1 LYKGVWGAVNN
12 FIHKLLLANW
22 SFFDICFSMHITD
35 SHAHLY
41 SEQFKPDREE
51 ALHRA
56 IAAGVT
62 TIVMPNIDH
71 SSIDA
76 MLELEVE
83 APEICFAMMGLH
95 PCSVGRNFEKQL
107 YEVEEW
113 LSKRP
118 FAAIG
123 EAGLDLY
130 WDKTLL
136 AEQQEALRIQLRLAK
151 EYDLPIVLHTR
162 DAFSETLELVKE
174 AQDGTL
180 RGVFHCFSGSPEEA
194 EQIIALGFKMGIG
207 GVATF
212 KNGGADKVLPSI
224 GLEHLLLETDC
235 PYLAPVPYRGKRNE
249 PSYLPLILHR
259 VASLLGKDVAE
270 VATVTTRNAAELF
283 RLTNNLFRKQSNL
296 G

>member
-1 LYKGVWGAVNN
+1 
-12 FIHKLLLANW
+12 
-22 SFFDICFSMHITD
+22 MHITD

-41 SEQFKPDREE
+41 SEQFKSDRDE

-56 IAAGVT
+56 VAAGVR

-76 MLELEVE
+76 MLELEAQ
-83 APEICFAMMGLH
+83 APETCFAMMGLH
-95 PCSVGRNFEKQL
+95 PCSVTRNFEKQL

-113 LSKRP
+113 LNKRP
-118 FAAIG
+118 FAAVG
-123 EAGLDLY
+123 EAGIDLY

-151 EYDLPIVLHTR
+151 EHDLPIVLHTR
-162 DAFSETLELVKE
+162 DAFAETAALVAE

-194 EQIIALGFKMGIG
+194 EQAIALGFKLGIG

-212 KNGGADKVLPSI
+212 KNGGSDKVLPGI

-235 PYLAPVPYRGKRNE
+235 PYLAPVPHRGKRNE
-249 PSYLPLILHR
+249 PAYLPYVLHR
-259 VASLLGKDVAE
+259 VATLLGKDVEE
-270 VATVTTRNAAELF
+270 VAAATTANAAALF
-283 RLTNNLFRKQSNL
+283 RL
-296 G
+296 